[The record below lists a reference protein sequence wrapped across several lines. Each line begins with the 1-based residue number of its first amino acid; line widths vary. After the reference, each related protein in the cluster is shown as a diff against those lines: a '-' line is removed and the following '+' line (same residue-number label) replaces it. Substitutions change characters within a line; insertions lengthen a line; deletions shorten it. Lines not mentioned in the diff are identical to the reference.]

1 MNLQTK
7 SFIENRINT
16 TFETLNNISHEE
28 LYRPHEIY
36 NLTAHPTRY
45 SILGYSLNVLSLP
58 LVVISGVV
66 KLFSG
71 GMISINNV
79 INVPKILKDKM
90 DQGISKKILYA
101 AEKIDKAELTSL
113 CHNIL
118 EQWEAN
124 PSLVPTQEES
134 YFTKIKNAMY
144 SNIPYLDKIK
154 NFWVKGGINYSG

>member
-1 MNLQTK
+1 M
-7 SFIENRINT
+7 
-16 TFETLNNISHEE
+16 
-28 LYRPHEIY
+28 
-36 NLTAHPTRY
+36 
-45 SILGYSLNVLSLP
+45 P
-58 LVVISGVV
+58 LVVISGAV

-79 INVPKILKDKM
+79 INIPKILKDKM

-101 AEKIDKAELTSL
+101 AEKIDKEELAAL

-124 PSLVPTQEES
+124 PSLIPTQEES